1 MPPHL
6 STMPPARA
14 VPPSLA
20 AHVNPRRPVTADA
33 PRSAGALGSEGPDNP
48 LLRNFKRSKPRVRG
62 RHIIDYFNLMVVG
75 PRGSGKTSFLQTL
88 SASLA
93 SAHATQLD
101 LKNSL
106 RRSHFIGDAHK
117 PTSSSS
123 SRSSPVS
130 RRPTGPQ
137 SPVSPRPTNGFP
149 SPTPQYQSA
158 PNTPTQPAATP
169 RMLTDGISMQ
179 TLTVDEF
186 DEPILLNLID
196 TPGWVADDNGEDAA
210 RVCTNLVA
218 FLEEQMDSRVIEELK
233 VRRDKYAPNLIVHA
247 CLYFMDPLHNEYRA
261 TDIPIIKELGT
272 RVNLIPVVGKSD
284 LITLTQKL
292 QFQLEFINSMKR
304 HADQVSLFDLPGDS
318 VDANE
323 SMTGDVPLTMSR
335 DSITFPM
342 PGDKGGEGAGPTLMM
357 PFFLFNHEPIDPVAL
372 SAFETTGA
380 QEKNL
385 PGFRSVLANLARTFD
400 KHPDFLGRCYPWGR
414 IDCMDPDQSDFAV
427 LRTMLLESH
436 RDMLRQHTVSSIY
449 EEYRCRQLQSKKRDD
464 LLQRCGSLK
473 LRNAFNSSA
482 LELNGHRQV

>member
-1 MPPHL
+1 
-6 STMPPARA
+6 
-14 VPPSLA
+14 
-20 AHVNPRRPVTADA
+20 
-33 PRSAGALGSEGPDNP
+33 
-48 LLRNFKRSKPRVRG
+48 
-62 RHIIDYFNLMVVG
+62 
-75 PRGSGKTSFLQTL
+75 
-88 SASLA
+88 
-93 SAHATQLD
+93 
-101 LKNSL
+101 
-106 RRSHFIGDAHK
+106 
-117 PTSSSS
+117 
-123 SRSSPVS
+123 
-130 RRPTGPQ
+130 
-137 SPVSPRPTNGFP
+137 
-149 SPTPQYQSA
+149 
-158 PNTPTQPAATP
+158 
-169 RMLTDGISMQ
+169 MLTDGISMQ

-335 DSITFPM
+335 DT
-342 PGDKGGEGAGPTLMM
+342 
-357 PFFLFNHEPIDPVAL
+357 
-372 SAFETTGA
+372 
-380 QEKNL
+380 
-385 PGFRSVLANLARTFD
+385 RTFD